1 MYKFDLPTHHKSI
14 IKVIGVGGGGSN
26 AVNHMYNLGI
36 KDVEFVV
43 CNTDVQALNSSPIPN
58 KLQIGVNLTDGL
70 GAGAN
75 PERGKNAALES
86 KEDIRNLLS
95 NNTKM
100 VFITAGMGGGTGT
113 GAAPVI
119 AKMAKELDVL
129 TVGIVTAP
137 FGFEGKKKLL
147 QADQGIAELRAY
159 CDTVLVIMN
168 DRLRE
173 VYGNLSIREAFA
185 KADNVLTTAAKSIAE
200 IITVTS
206 DVNVDFEDVK
216 TVMKD
221 SGAAVMGSAVASGEG
236 RARRAIEEALAS
248 PLLNNTDIKGAK
260 KILLSVSYG
269 LDVELLMDELSS
281 ITDYISE
288 LVGDDQEMIFGQGAE
303 AELGDA
309 IRVTIIATGF
319 DASRNTKLE
328 YTSNKKV
335 EILEPAKQI
344 TIFDAIQESEK
355 NSVES
360 ASEVTISEY
369 KVESFETPVEEPKA
383 PTQTIFVE
391 VEKPVDPTVTEIPTT
406 FFNWELTQKLP
417 SDSMEETPVSQEDVK
432 QPTSYTWEVSTP
444 TAFSPEESKETV
456 QPQASNDTEED
467 YVTKVDSIKEN
478 TKSEDVLA
486 EEQRNRLIEASKER
500 IRKLKSLS
508 GHGNYSHEQFKDML
522 DRPAYERKNVN
533 LNDTPHSSERNIS
546 RFNLNDDNELLGN
559 NKFLHD
565 NVD

>member
-26 AVNHMYNLGI
+26 AVNHMFNQGI

-75 PERGKNAALES
+75 PERGKNAAIES
-86 KEDIRNLLS
+86 KEDIRTLLS

-119 AKMAKELDVL
+119 ARMAKELDVL

-147 QADQGIAELRAY
+147 QAEQGIAELRAY

-185 KADNVLTTAAKSIAE
+185 KADNVLSTAAKSIAE

-288 LVGDDQEMIFGQGAE
+288 LVGDDQEMIFGQGIE
-303 AELGDA
+303 ADLGDS

-319 DASRNTKLE
+319 DAARNTKLE
-328 YTSNKKV
+328 YTPTKKV
-335 EILEPAKQI
+335 EVEAPKQI
-344 TIFDAIQESEK
+344 TIFDAIEASK
-355 NSVES
+355 TVVE
-360 ASEVTISEY
+360 EETKIVDPP
-369 KVESFETPVEEPKA
+369 VETPVFNIEA
-383 PTQTIFVE
+383 PTATTFIE
-391 VEKPVDPTVTEIPTT
+391 VVKPVEETPTESTT
-406 FFNWELTQKLP
+406 TYFNWELSKLNNN
-417 SDSMEETPVSQEDVK
+417 ETESNI
-432 QPTSYTWEVSTP
+432 
-444 TAFSPEESKETV
+444 EESKVVEDKVDAPTSSYSWDIQPATSYAPVDNTDVSKEET
-456 QPQASNDTEED
+456 SNATEED
-467 YVTKVDSIKEN
+467 YVTHVAPIAEAGKQ
-478 TKSEDVLA
+478 EDLLA
-486 EEQRNRLIEASKER
+486 DEQRKKLIEASKER

-508 GHGNYSHEQFKDML
+508 GHGNYTHEQFKDML

-533 LNDTPHSSERNIS
+533 LNDAPHSSERNIS
-546 RFNLNDDNELLGN
+546 RFNLNEDNDLLGN

>member
-26 AVNHMYNLGI
+26 AVNHMFNQGI

-75 PERGKNAALES
+75 PERGKNAAIES
-86 KEDIRNLLS
+86 KEDIRTLLS

-147 QADQGIAELRAY
+147 QAEQGIAELRAY

-185 KADNVLTTAAKSIAE
+185 KADNVLSTAAKSIAE

-288 LVGDDQEMIFGQGAE
+288 LVGDDQEMIFGQGIE
-303 AELGDA
+303 ADLGDS

-319 DASRNTKLE
+319 DAARNTKLE
-328 YTSNKKV
+328 YTSTKKV
-335 EILEPAKQI
+335 EVEAPKQI
-344 TIFDAIQESEK
+344 TIFDVIEASK
-355 NSVES
+355 STVEE
-360 ASEVTISEY
+360 EVKI
-369 KVESFETPVEEPKA
+369 VDPPVETPVFNVEA
-383 PTQTIFVE
+383 PTTTSFIE
-391 VEKPVDPTVTEIPTT
+391 VVKPVEETPQAESTTT
-406 FFNWELTQKLP
+406 FFNWELSQLKSNEP
-417 SDSMEETPVSQEDVK
+417 VAEETNSVEDKVEAPTSSYSWDIQPTTSYAPVDSTDVTKEDVTDASEEEEYITHVAPTAESGKQED
-432 QPTSYTWEVSTP
+432 
-444 TAFSPEESKETV
+444 
-456 QPQASNDTEED
+456 
-467 YVTKVDSIKEN
+467 I
-478 TKSEDVLA
+478 LA
-486 EEQRNRLIEASKER
+486 DEQRKKLIEASKER

-508 GHGNYSHEQFKDML
+508 GHGNYTHEQFKDML

-533 LNDTPHSSERNIS
+533 LSDQPHSSERNIS
-546 RFNLNDDNELLGN
+546 RFNLNEDNDLLGN